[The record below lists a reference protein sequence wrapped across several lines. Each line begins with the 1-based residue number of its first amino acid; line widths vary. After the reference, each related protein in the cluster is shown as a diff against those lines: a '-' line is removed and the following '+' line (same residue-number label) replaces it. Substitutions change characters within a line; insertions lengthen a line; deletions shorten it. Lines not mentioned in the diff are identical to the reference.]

1 MSAAEMTQKR
11 TAHVKALRQ
20 CCERIESLL
29 AQRGQREEAVSLREE
44 LDQRNEQYMDAHS
57 EAVALKSNPDA
68 YKKTHEDMLQR
79 HKEYALLLDDY
90 IEDCLVESR
99 NSATK
104 STAGEGSAKSKSA
117 TRSVRTRTSQ
127 SKRTTYVSMTSSVRL
142 AEVRVQE
149 KLERKRL
156 AQLKQIQ
163 AMQQQKKDLEDAIA
177 IAEQTHKVDNFAEE
191 ARLLEQ
197 EEIRRELG
205 SDYESDEE
213 DEADREDVTQ
223 RSTISTTA
231 DTNLVAARGKEV
243 PRSSPRP
250 VATTIP
256 TADDQLVNELLH
268 RIDELIRAPPS
279 AGTNGPSPPQVPKT
293 ANTQIGHN
301 PPESQ
306 TLWSERVGAQVVPPQ
321 TVLGRQRLAQ
331 MDGPTDTASGQSSV
345 TRKRSTGQETGME
358 MIGRTMMQNNAL
370 TPCPIQFDGDPADYL
385 TFMAH
390 YRLNVEPHVSD
401 AGKRLSWLIT
411 NVTGEA
417 RELIH
422 TCMWTEFEAG
432 LKEALTLLKEN
443 YGEDFM
449 IADTYIESLING
461 GKIKQYDA
469 DAIINLSN
477 EMRNCSRLLNGLNY
491 ASNLDTP
498 AAVRMI
504 AKRLPD
510 DLELKWA
517 GKSAH
522 FIKEL
527 KRQPNFDDLRQFVQ
541 KQADKVNTPYVK
553 QFYAEKRGEL
563 PRHLRESTLVTTA
576 TSNTCAYCERTGHHI
591 AQCYQFKT
599 ISVAEREEAARS
611 RHLCFRCLGTGHNR
625 KDCRGKCGT
634 CRKKHHTLLHDS
646 NFVRKPPDIQ

>member
-1 MSAAEMTQKR
+1 M
-11 TAHVKALRQ
+11 
-20 CCERIESLL
+20 
-29 AQRGQREEAVSLREE
+29 
-44 LDQRNEQYMDAHS
+44 
-57 EAVALKSNPDA
+57 
-68 YKKTHEDMLQR
+68 
-79 HKEYALLLDDY
+79 
-90 IEDCLVESR
+90 
-99 NSATK
+99 
-104 STAGEGSAKSKSA
+104 
-117 TRSVRTRTSQ
+117 
-127 SKRTTYVSMTSSVRL
+127 
-142 AEVRVQE
+142 
-149 KLERKRL
+149 
-156 AQLKQIQ
+156 
-163 AMQQQKKDLEDAIA
+163 
-177 IAEQTHKVDNFAEE
+177 
-191 ARLLEQ
+191 
-197 EEIRRELG
+197 
-205 SDYESDEE
+205 
-213 DEADREDVTQ
+213 
-223 RSTISTTA
+223 
-231 DTNLVAARGKEV
+231 
-243 PRSSPRP
+243 
-250 VATTIP
+250 
-256 TADDQLVNELLH
+256 
-268 RIDELIRAPPS
+268 
-279 AGTNGPSPPQVPKT
+279 
-293 ANTQIGHN
+293 
-301 PPESQ
+301 
-306 TLWSERVGAQVVPPQ
+306 PPQ

-563 PRHLRESTLVTTA
+563 PRHL
-576 TSNTCAYCERTGHHI
+576 
-591 AQCYQFKT
+591 
-599 ISVAEREEAARS
+599 
-611 RHLCFRCLGTGHNR
+611 
-625 KDCRGKCGT
+625 
-634 CRKKHHTLLHDS
+634 
-646 NFVRKPPDIQ
+646 